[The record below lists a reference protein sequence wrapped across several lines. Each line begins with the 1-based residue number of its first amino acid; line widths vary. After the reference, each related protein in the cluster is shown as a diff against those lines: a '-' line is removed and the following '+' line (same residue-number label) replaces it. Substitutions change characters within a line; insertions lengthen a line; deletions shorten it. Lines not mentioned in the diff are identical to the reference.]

1 MDRDSV
7 AQLAV
12 VVLLLS
18 LAVPALST
26 AHATAGTPFE
36 YEETATVSYTSD
48 YTVTENAT
56 DAEGYGADPTVTNA
70 SGATLV
76 EGVDYEWAANSG
88 TLSFTNTSNT
98 TAGEDA
104 TIRYTAHQRTVETQ
118 TAWSILAP
126 FMGLF
131 GLFGFYS
138 AVRVLLGIATDAFE
152 GVSL

>member
-18 LAVPALST
+18 LAVPALAT
-26 AHATAGTPFE
+26 AYSTAGTPFE
-36 YEETATVSYTSD
+36 YEETTTVSYTSE

-56 DAEGYGADPTVTNA
+56 DAEAYGTDPMVTNA

-76 EGVDYEWAANSG
+76 EDVDYRWNATTG
-88 TLSFTNTSNT
+88 TLSFENSTNTS
-98 TAGEDA
+98 AGDDA
-104 TIRYTAHQRTVETQ
+104 TIRYTAHQRTAETEV
-118 TAWSILAP
+118 AWSILAP

-131 GLFGFYS
+131 GLFGLYS
-138 AVRVLLGIATDAFE
+138 AVRVLLGIVTDAFE

>member
-26 AHATAGTPFE
+26 AYATAGTPFA
-36 YEETATVSYTSD
+36 YEETAAVSYSD
-48 YTVTENAT
+48 DYSVTENAT
-56 DAEGYGADPTVTNA
+56 DAEGYGTDPTVTNA

-76 EGVDYEWAANSG
+76 EDVDYEWDANEG
-88 TLSFTNTSNT
+88 RLSFANTSNT
-98 TAGEDA
+98 TAAEDA
-104 TIRYTAHQRTVETQ
+104 TIRYTAYQRTAETQ

-152 GVSL
+152 GVNL